1 MVTRATSMRNW
12 LRQKLINILI
22 DDGTEPEQ
30 KVRQRPATI
39 NRNNISICVDDGF
52 DNSPDGIDLPDP
64 IVFKVQA
71 VSGGTIVESKWYD
84 HKKDEHRIKL
94 HIITQDENL
103 SESIGKI
110 VTMELL
116 QK

>member
-1 MVTRATSMRNW
+1 MKNW
-12 LRQKLINILI
+12 IRQKLINILI
-22 DDGTEPEQ
+22 DAEPS
-30 KVRQRPATI
+30 RI
-39 NRNNISICVDDGF
+39 GHGNISVSLNESLCDD
-52 DNSPDGIDLPDP
+52 SPSNIDLPDP

-71 VSGGTIVESKWYD
+71 VSGGTIVESRWYD
-84 HKKDEHRIKL
+84 YKKDENRTKL
-94 HIITQDENL
+94 HIITQEENL

>member
-1 MVTRATSMRNW
+1 MRNW

-22 DDGTEPEQ
+22 DTEDS
-30 KVRQRPATI
+30 RPTPISRI
-39 NRNNISICVDDGF
+39 NRGNISVTLDDGLC
-52 DNSPDGIDLPDP
+52 DDSPSGIDLPDP
-64 IVFKVQA
+64 IIFKVQA
-71 VSGGTIVESKWYD
+71 VSGGTIVESRWYD
-84 HKKDEHRIKL
+84 HKKDENRVKL
-94 HIITQDENL
+94 HIITQEENL

>member
-1 MVTRATSMRNW
+1 MRNW
-12 LRQKLINILI
+12 LRQRLLHFLI
-22 DDGTEPEQ
+22 DAEDSKPSRIG
-30 KVRQRPATI
+30 RG
-39 NRNNISICVDDGF
+39 NISISLDDELCDDGP
-52 DNSPDGIDLPDP
+52 NGIDLPDP
-64 IVFKVQA
+64 INFKVQA
-71 VSGGTIVESKWYD
+71 VSGGTIVESRWYD
-84 HKKDEHRIKL
+84 HKKDENRIKL